1 MNNVVSDNSFIF
13 GTGGLQDFM
22 ENCWSDKNYSV
33 SHAQL
38 DDVLS
43 FLRLPESFSVDT
55 VLQDYK
61 SPVMCYGRTLL
72 ERTEGLSDRLMVN
85 TIKAGELYAEGAAL
99 EFDFADLAYGNLYKV
114 GKNLKKNLSLPENVF
129 HKAIIYAA
137 HKQGGLVPHFD
148 SYVNF
153 VFQIQGEKKWYF
165 MPNENACKPLEHLD
179 LKDYPHLS
187 AEMQQYWQ
195 GTPPENFF
203 EQATEVILRPGSVL
217 FVPRGWWHA
226 TRSDVETLAVNLT
239 YSVPTKVEVIL
250 DALRKELVKDLTLRE
265 YISSQ
270 DVYLAQQI
278 NELIILATKNIT
290 SENYQ
295 SSHGDIF
302 DNYQSLNYAIR
313 KYMSYLP

>member
-1 MNNVVSDNSFIF
+1 MNNAVSDNGFMF
-13 GTGGLQDFM
+13 GTGGLQGFI
-22 ENCWSDKNYSV
+22 ESCWPDKNYHV
-33 SHAQL
+33 LHAQL

-43 FLRLPESFSVDT
+43 FLSLPGSFSVDT

-61 SPVMCYGRTLL
+61 SPVMCYGKKLL
-72 ERTEGLSDRLMVN
+72 ESTEGLSDRLMVN
-85 TIKAGELYAEGAAL
+85 ANKAAKLYAEGAAL
-99 EFDFADLAYGNLYKV
+99 EFDFADLAYEKLYKI
-114 GKNLKKNLSLPENVF
+114 GKKLKKNLLLPNNVF

-165 MPNENACKPLEHLD
+165 MPNENALRPLEHLD

-195 GTPPENFF
+195 GEPPTNFF
-203 EQATEVILRPGSVL
+203 EQATEVVLKPGSVL

-250 DALRKELVKDLTLRE
+250 DALKKEMVKDPALRE
-265 YISSQ
+265 YITSE
-270 DVYLAQQI
+270 DVYHPEQI
-278 NELIILATKNIT
+278 NESVILATKNLT
-290 SENYQ
+290 ADSYQ
-295 SSHGDIF
+295 SSYADVF
-302 DNYQSLNYAIR
+302 DNYQALNYAIR
-313 KYMSYLP
+313 KYMSYLS